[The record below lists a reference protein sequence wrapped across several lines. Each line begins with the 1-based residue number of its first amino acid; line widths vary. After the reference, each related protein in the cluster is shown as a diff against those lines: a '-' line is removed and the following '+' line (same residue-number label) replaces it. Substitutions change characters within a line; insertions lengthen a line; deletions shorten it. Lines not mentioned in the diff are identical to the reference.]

1 MEREVEIARLGAQGD
16 GVAEG
21 FDGPLYVPFA
31 LPGSVSGSRLRR
43 ATTGQLSPGI
53 AARLTKLKTAL
64 APLAGGRREARVGLT
79 ETPGGIDIVI
89 EGARPKE
96 AALAA
101 FAGET
106 AALGVAR
113 LTCDSESIGPVAA
126 PEVELSGVAVKLPP
140 GAFLQASGEAET
152 VMAELVREGVGDAR
166 RIADLFAGL
175 GTFTF
180 ALARQAAVDAFEADE
195 TALESLAEAWR
206 KTQGLKPVKTSV
218 AISSAPR
225 SAPRSLAPTMRSCS
239 TRRGPAPPRK
249 PRCLRSRMWRG
260 SSSSPAIRERSRAIY
275 ASSSMAAT
283 ASRVLRQST
292 SSCSRTMSRW

>member
-53 AARLTKLKTAL
+53 AARLSKLKTAL

-140 GAFLQASGEAET
+140 GAFLQASSEAET

-180 ALARQAAVDAFEADE
+180 AWRGRPQSMPSRRTKRRSRPLPRLGAR
-195 TALESLAEAWR
+195 R
-206 KTQGLKPVKTSV
+206 KASSPSKPSV
-218 AISSAPR
+218 TISSAPR
-225 SAPRSLAPTMRSCS
+225 SAPRSLAPTMRSHS
-239 TRRGPAPPRK
+239 TRRGPAPPR
-249 PRCLRSRMWRG
+249 
-260 SSSSPAIRERSRAIY
+260 
-275 ASSSMAAT
+275 
-283 ASRVLRQST
+283 
-292 SSCSRTMSRW
+292 